1 MTTLMIDAGPVAED
15 APVTRTGGVPLAPPG
30 ADWPRC
36 ATCEGPMQFLAQIL
50 LADLGTAT
58 GTIAAIDSGA
68 DTGLLALFMCQ
79 NDPGMCEEWEPGGGG
94 NRALLLPAAGLHPLP
109 LPEPGEDDDEEALLL
124 GAVRAVTYEHAAE
137 ADYADASEAWSE
149 RTGRKAYDHVLGQL
163 GGTPSW
169 LQHDETPIC
178 TACSS
183 PMPLVTQLEEGPDH
197 LTAMNFG
204 SGSAYAFAC
213 VPCAQAVFLWQC

>member
-1 MTTLMIDAGPVAED
+1 MIDAGPVAED

-30 ADWPRC
+30 TDWPRC

-50 LADLGTAT
+50 LADQGAAT
-58 GTIAAIDSGA
+58 GA

-79 NDPGMCEEWEPGGGG
+79 NDPGMCDEWEPDGGG
-94 NRALLLPAAGLHPLP
+94 NRALLLPADGLRPLP
-109 LPEPGEDDDEEALLL
+109 LPELGEDDGEEALLL
-124 GAVRAVTYEHAAE
+124 GAVRAVTYERTAE
-137 ADYADASEAWSE
+137 PDYADASEAWSE
-149 RTGRKAYDHVLGQL
+149 RTGRRAYDHVLGQI

-169 LQHDETPIC
+169 LQHDETPTC
-178 TACSS
+178 AACSR
-183 PMPLVTQLEEGPDH
+183 PMSLAAQLEEGPDH

-204 SGSAYAFAC
+204 SGSAYVFAC